1 MARILI
7 DTNLLVYPFDA
18 RDTQKAEQA
27 EQMLAALRE
36 RRSGWLSV
44 QSLSEFVNAAR
55 KLGISPRKASEVVE
69 LYAQTYVVLD
79 LTTQIVLEAARGVR
93 EHQLSYCDAQI
104 WAAARLHQISVI
116 FSEDFRDGATLEGVR
131 FVNPLSE
138 KFVLERWL

>member
-7 DTNLLVYPFDA
+7 DTNMLVYPFDA

-44 QSLSEFVNAAR
+44 QSLSEFENAAR

-79 LTTQIVLEAARGVR
+79 LTTQIVLEAVRGVR

-104 WAAARLHQISVI
+104 WAAARLQQISVI